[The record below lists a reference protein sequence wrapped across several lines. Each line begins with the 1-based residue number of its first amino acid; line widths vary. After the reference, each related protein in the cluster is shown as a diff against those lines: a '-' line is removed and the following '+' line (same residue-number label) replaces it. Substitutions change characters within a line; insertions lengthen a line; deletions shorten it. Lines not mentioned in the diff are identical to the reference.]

1 MTPWKPFRY
10 RLEEAVCAALAR
22 WIPRLSRRHAVRMGQ
37 LLGTLAY
44 RFDARGRAVA
54 AANLECVYRGALS
67 EAEIARL
74 TSASYRNFARTM
86 VDLFWGR
93 RLNAENYRDWIR
105 AEGVEELHA
114 RLAASGKGAVGIC
127 IHQGNWE
134 WAGLLGGLIGIPL
147 TTVAE
152 NFKNPR
158 LDTIFARMRETTGQT
173 MIPQENALLKML
185 RAVRRRGVTAMLI
198 DLNLRPTQAATVVKA
213 FGEAHLEMCVPLL
226 HAVLAQRAGALLVPI
241 ETRSF
246 DDGTCLVHIHPALEV
261 PAAATVPEIAQLCW
275 DFWEKRVLARPEDWL
290 WPYKHFR
297 YRPAGATGYPPYAHE
312 SKKFDKLRRETALAA
327 ARKSSAAAA

>member
-1 MTPWKPFRY
+1 
-10 RLEEAVCAALAR
+10 
-22 WIPRLSRRHAVRMGQ
+22 
-37 LLGTLAY
+37 
-44 RFDARGRAVA
+44 
-54 AANLECVYRGALS
+54 
-67 EAEIARL
+67 
-74 TSASYRNFARTM
+74 M

-246 DDGTCLVHIHPALEV
+246 DRWHLSRPHPPRAGGAGRCHRAGDRAALLGFLGEADSRPPGRLALALQAFPLSAGRRDRLPALCARVEEV
-261 PAAATVPEIAQLCW
+261 
-275 DFWEKRVLARPEDWL
+275 R
-290 WPYKHFR
+290 
-297 YRPAGATGYPPYAHE
+297 
-312 SKKFDKLRRETALAA
+312 
-327 ARKSSAAAA
+327 